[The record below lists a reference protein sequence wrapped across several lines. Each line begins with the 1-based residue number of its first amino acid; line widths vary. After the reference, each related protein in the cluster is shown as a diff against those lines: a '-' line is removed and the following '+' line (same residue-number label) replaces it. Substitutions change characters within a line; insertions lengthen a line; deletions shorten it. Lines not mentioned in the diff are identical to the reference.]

1 LLEGVLERIER
12 GRWVTCGPM
21 AEPSSTQPPI
31 ATYDPVQWI
40 KSFEARLATLRPH
53 PVPEVLTALSRVA
66 WNQHGLAGVDS
77 TEAAQ
82 QFSGQMKGAGRP
94 VWTVPASEPLRAKLR
109 ISAIAAY
116 ENAAATLDDA
126 KLLRANNRFARAKAL
141 AILAEEEFAKAFT
154 LNSCASGAR
163 WDSAVLEALERHA
176 PKQGIANAA
185 RRYAAWCQER
195 IRTLQAL
202 QHNLIPV
209 KLDIFPSP
217 EEWRSMLDAG
227 RPTALRDS
235 CKQAAL
241 YVGISKSGEVT
252 TNPADTDQES
262 TDACIVDAE
271 NSRLCV
277 EAVDAMFTDEQA
289 RLELRAAGLGEPP
302 RYMYPS

>member
-1 LLEGVLERIER
+1 
-12 GRWVTCGPM
+12 M
-21 AEPSSTQPPI
+21 AP
-31 ATYDPVQWI
+31 YDPVQWM

-53 PVPEVLTALSRVA
+53 LAPEVLTALSPVA
-66 WNQHGLAGVDS
+66 WNHHGLAGVDS
-77 TEAAQ
+77 TEAAR
-82 QFSGQMKGAGRP
+82 QFSGQMKGASRS
-94 VWTVPASEPLRAKLR
+94 VWTVPASETLRAKLR
-109 ISAIAAY
+109 ISAVSAY
-116 ENAAATLDDA
+116 ENAVAILDDA
-126 KLLRANNRFARAKAL
+126 KLLRASNRLARAKAL

-163 WDSAVLEALERHA
+163 WDSAVHDALERHA

-195 IRTLQAL
+195 IRALQAL

-217 EEWRSMLDAG
+217 DEWRSMLDAG
-227 RPTALRDS
+227 RPTASRDS
-235 CKQAAL
+235 SKQAAL

-252 TNPADTDQES
+252 TNPCDTDLES

-289 RLELRAAGLGEPP
+289 RSELRAAGLGEPP
-302 RYMYPS
+302 RYMCPS